1 MKYSYMQDAYF
12 MQLYNDFCIFFPIS
26 FHLNIFVSKFLYKY
40 FMQTFICYFSEN
52 FRVLFS
58 WLNRQINSIKLNQAY
73 DFYPL
78 PQISSEIR
86 EEHRKLQ
93 HKTSILFLKF
103 PAQMAIC
110 TFPAKVSLQ
119 REDSPYICG
128 LGARFECKRVKRTFK
143 PPRLKSQI

>member
-1 MKYSYMQDAYF
+1 MYDAYF
-12 MQLYNDFCIFFPIS
+12 MQFHNDFCTFFPIS
-26 FHLNIFVSKFLYKY
+26 FFLNILVSKYLYKY
-40 FMQTFICYFSEN
+40 FIRIFIYCFSEN

-58 WLNRQINSIKLNQAY
+58 WLNRQINSIKSNQAL

-78 PQISSEIR
+78 PGIR

-93 HKTSILFLKF
+93 HKTSILFLKL

-110 TFPAKVSLQ
+110 TFPAKVSLR

-128 LGARFECKRVKRTFK
+128 LGARFECERVKRTFK